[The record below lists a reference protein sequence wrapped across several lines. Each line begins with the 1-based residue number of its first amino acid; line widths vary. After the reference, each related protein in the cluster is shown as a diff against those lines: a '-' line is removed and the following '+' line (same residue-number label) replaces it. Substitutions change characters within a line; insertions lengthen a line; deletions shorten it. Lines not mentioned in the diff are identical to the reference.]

1 MYTVTTTTRAVE
13 RLTVALTYEPREM
26 MLRNAAGVECSIDHI
41 LIAFERSGDDTWG
54 DPATVEVI
62 YRAEDHLTGK
72 LGHSHTGDPN
82 MFANPALFA
91 RMVEAHRP
99 TLVTDRA

>member
-1 MYTVTTTTRAVE
+1 MHTVTTTTRFIE

-26 MLRNAAGVECSIDHI
+26 MLRDAVGSECSIDHI
-41 LIAFERSGDDTWG
+41 LIAFERSEDNAWG
-54 DPATVEVI
+54 APATVEVI
-62 YRAEDHLTGK
+62 YRAEDHVTGK
-72 LGHSHTGDPN
+72 LGHSHTGDPS

-99 TLVTDRA
+99 ALVTDRA